1 MWLYTNKCLI
11 DSHGCEPI
19 NQIKPATASVPVQS
33 QDLERNLYYNL
44 ISTEKKTPPPKK
56 QEKEC
61 LKVYECII
69 KCSEKKL
76 GFTVGEETSN
86 GCRSCKCLM
95 EEHSTGGS
103 SGYKW
108 TTGSGGF
115 NTGNSNGNNGH
126 KWVTGS
132 GGSNTGNS
140 NGGGNNFL
148 KCKKIIARF
157 LFLCRNFIVFVF
169 L

>member
-1 MWLYTNKCLI
+1 MNKT
-11 DSHGCEPI
+11 G
-19 NQIKPATASVPVQS
+19 KTVKQS
-33 QDLERNLYYNL
+33 FFYC
-44 ISTEKKTPPPKK
+44 TEEKTPPPKK
-56 QEKEC
+56 TEKEC

-103 SGYKW
+103 SRYKW
-108 TTGSGGF
+108 TTGSGGSNAG
-115 NTGNSNGNNGH
+115 NTNGDGGHKWATGSGGSYAGNSNGDGGH
-126 KWVTGS
+126 EWATGS

-148 KCKKIIARF
+148 KCKQMIT
-157 LFLCRNFIVFVF
+157 CFV
-169 L
+169 LEGMGVGNEISWYAMC